1 MWERPYASGMTDDAL
16 LMGPDH
22 RGAALD
28 EQPPLLEHVWAT
40 SFPEL
45 SRQVSPVRPPKPQ
58 LLVLNEDVARGL
70 DLDPAFLRSASG
82 VQFLT
87 GASPGTDAAAVAQ
100 VYAGHQWGVF
110 QPILGDGRAAL
121 LGERRGRD
129 GRLHDVHLKGIGPT
143 SMSRVDGFAALGPML
158 RELLMGEAMHALGVP
173 TTRALAVV
181 GTGAP
186 RAHGGQVLPG
196 AVLARTATSHVR
208 FGSFE
213 YARAQDDQALLRR
226 IADHVIARHYPHA
239 ADAEHPY
246 RAFLSEIV
254 DAVAALTADWMR
266 TGFVHGVLSTD
277 NVLVSAE
284 TIDYGPCAF
293 VDEYDPRASFSSLD
307 TSGRYAYERQPSIM
321 RWNLGRLGHALAP
334 LLADDPVVGAT
345 VADELVDTFDARY
358 RVRWAAVFRAKLGLH
373 DQVDALLTATLAE
386 DALRLLAAHRVDFT
400 GFWRDLAA
408 AADGDERPVRGRFL
422 GAVAELDAWLARWST
437 LAPDPA
443 RIRRS
448 NPLYIARNHVVEE
461 VLQAATE
468 GDLGPFERLLDLLRD
483 PYTERE
489 GREYE
494 RFTWPAPEG
503 APRHQT
509 FCGT

>member
-1 MWERPYASGMTDDAL
+1 MTDVLRVGVA
-16 LMGPDH
+16 P

-28 EQPPLLEHVWAT
+28 EQSPTLERVWAAA
-40 SFPEL
+40 FPEL
-45 SRQVSPVRPPKPQ
+45 SRPVSPVRPPNP
-58 LLVLNEDVARGL
+58 LLLALNEDVAHDLG
-70 DLDPAFLRSASG
+70 LDPAFLRTASG

-110 QPILGDGRAAL
+110 KPILGDGRAAL

-129 GRLHDVHLKGIGPT
+129 GRLHDLHLKGIGPT
-143 SMSRVDGFAALGPML
+143 SMSRVDGFAAVGPML
-158 RELLMGEAMHALGVP
+158 REYLMGEAMHALGVP

-186 RAHGGQVLPG
+186 RDHDGRVLPG
-196 AVLARTATSHVR
+196 AVLARTAASHVR
-208 FGSFE
+208 LGSFE
-213 YARAQDDQALLRR
+213 YARAQEDPALLRR
-226 IADHVIARHYPHA
+226 LADHVIARHYPRA

-246 RAFLSEIV
+246 RALFTEIV
-254 DAVAALTADWMR
+254 DAVAALTADWVR

-293 VDEYDPRASFSSLD
+293 VDEYEPGASFSSLD
-307 TSGRYAYERQPSIM
+307 TTGRYAYDRQPSIM
-321 RWNLGRLGHALAP
+321 RWNLERLGHALAP
-334 LLADDPVVGAT
+334 LLADDPSVGAM
-345 VADELVDTFDARY
+345 VAEEIADAFDARY
-358 RVRWAAVFRAKLGLH
+358 RLHWSAAFRAKLGL
-373 DQVDALLTATLAE
+373 DGQVTALLASGLAE
-386 DALRLLAAHRVDFT
+386 DALHLLTAYDVDFT

-408 AADGDERPVRGRFL
+408 AAEGDERPVRARFL
-422 GAVAELDAWLARWST
+422 GPVAELDAWLAAWT
-437 LAPDPA
+437 ALAPDA
-443 RIRRS
+443 QRIRS
-448 NPLYIARNHVVEE
+448 TNPLYIARNHIVEE
-461 VLQAATE
+461 VLQAATD
-468 GDLGPFERLLDLLRD
+468 GDLDPFERLLDLLRD

-489 GREYE
+489 GREYR

-503 APRHQT
+503 TPRHRT

>member
-1 MWERPYASGMTDDAL
+1 MTDVL
-16 LMGPDH
+16 RVGPD
-22 RGAALD
+22 RRDAARD
-28 EQPPLLEHVWAT
+28 EQPPALEHVWAA

-45 SRQVSPVRPPKPQ
+45 SRPASPVRPPNPR
-58 LLVLNEDVARGL
+58 LLALNADVARDLG
-70 DLDPAFLRSASG
+70 LDPAFLRSASG

-87 GASPGTDAAAVAQ
+87 GGRSGAAAPAVAQ

-129 GRLHDVHLKGIGPT
+129 GLLHDVHLKGIGPT
-143 SMSRVDGFAALGPML
+143 SMSRVDGFAVVGPML
-158 RELLMGEAMHALGVP
+158 REYLMGEAMHALGVP

-186 RAHGGQVLPG
+186 RDHDGRVLPG
-196 AVLARTATSHVR
+196 AVLARTAASHVR

-213 YARAQDDQALLRR
+213 YARAQDDPALLRR
-226 IADHVIARHYPHA
+226 LADHVIARHYPRA

-246 RAFLSEIV
+246 RALFVEIV

-293 VDEYDPRASFSSLD
+293 VDEYEPGASFSSLD
-307 TSGRYAYERQPSIM
+307 ATGRYAYDRQPSIM

-334 LLADDPVVGAT
+334 LLADDPAVGTT
-345 VADELVDTFDARY
+345 VADELVDAFDERS
-358 RVRWAAVFRAKLGLH
+358 RVHWAAAFGAKLGLD
-373 DQVDALLTATLAE
+373 DQVEPLLATGVAE
-386 DALRLLAAHRVDFT
+386 DALRLLAAHDVDFT

-408 AADGDERPVRGRFL
+408 AAEGDERPVRGRFL
-422 GAVAELDAWLARWST
+422 GAVPELDAWLAAWAA
-437 LAPDPA
+437 LAPDAA
-443 RIRRS
+443 RIRRT
-448 NPLYIARNHVVEE
+448 NPLYIARNHLVEE
-461 VLQAATE
+461 ALQAATE
-468 GDLGPFERLLDLLRD
+468 GDLDPFERLLELLRD
-483 PYTERE
+483 PYTEWE

-503 APRHQT
+503 TPRHQT

>member
-1 MWERPYASGMTDDAL
+1 MW
-16 LMGPDH
+16 
-22 RGAALD
+22 AA
-28 EQPPLLEHVWAT
+28 

-45 SRQVSPVRPPKPQ
+45 SRPASPVRPPNPQ
-58 LLVLNEDVARGL
+58 LLALNEDLARDL

-87 GASPGTDAAAVAQ
+87 GTGSGTNAAAVAQ

-143 SMSRVDGFAALGPML
+143 SMSRVDGFAVVGPML
-158 RELLMGEAMHALGVP
+158 REYLMGEAMQALGVA

-186 RAHGGQVLPG
+186 RDHDGQVLPG
-196 AVLARTATSHVR
+196 AVLARTAASHVR

-213 YARAQDDQALLRR
+213 YAGAQDDPALLHRL
-226 IADHVIARHYPHA
+226 ADHVITRHYPRA

-246 RAFLSEIV
+246 RALFTEIV

-293 VDEYDPRASFSSLD
+293 MDEYEPGASFSSLD
-307 TSGRYAYERQPSIM
+307 TTGRYAYDRQPSIM

-334 LLADDPVVGAT
+334 LLADDPSVGAT
-345 VADELVDTFDARY
+345 VAEEIVDGFDARAH
-358 RVRWAAVFRAKLGLH
+358 VHWAAAFRAKLGLD
-373 DQVDALLTATLAE
+373 DQVDPLLAARLAE
-386 DALRLLAAHRVDFT
+386 DALHLLAAHDVDFT

-422 GAVAELDAWLARWST
+422 GQVAELDAWLAAWAAS
-437 LAPDPA
+437 APDSA
-443 RIRRS
+443 RIRRT
-448 NPLYIARNHVVEE
+448 NPLYIARNHIVEE
-461 VLQAATE
+461 VLQAATD
-468 GDLGPFERLLDLLRD
+468 GDLDPFERLLDLLRD
-483 PYTERE
+483 PFTERE

-494 RFTWPAPEG
+494 RFAWPAPEG
-503 APRHQT
+503 TPRHRT